1 MTCFR
6 LFSQDALARSFRWYS
21 APAVACMRARLQ
33 CLAPFLQLVFLEV
46 ALQWFEWLQQL
57 LERRILLT
65 VNSFQIQKLKH
76 GKRGHTCPPEQD
88 QSRNNG
94 RATQRDSRVDNG
106 RLFRNR
112 NTVASCIK
120 RSPFQKKGGGWTL
133 WKEWAP
139 VRWITRLQ
147 KCLQQLEAG
156 EKRDWFVNQ
165 ACPLFSSS
173 LFPWCL
179 PSGRYTNNFP
189 CKTHTPQAEQLSGL
203 VSAWKADAISVH
215 VRKERGNVNPSIPR
229 FGPLLYHWIRQFRCA
244 VQEAAS

>member
-1 MTCFR
+1 MEKEDTHVPLSKTSPETTAGQHNMIRGSTTEGYFEIETQWR
-6 LFSQDALARSFRWYS
+6 LASKGPPSRKRVVDGHCGRNGPPFDGSQGSRSVS
-21 APAVACMRARLQ
+21 SNLKRA
-33 CLAPFLQLVFLEV
+33 
-46 ALQWFEWLQQL
+46 
-57 LERRILLT
+57 
-65 VNSFQIQKLKH
+65 K
-76 GKRGHTCPPEQD
+76 
-88 QSRNNG
+88 
-94 RATQRDSRVDNG
+94 
-106 RLFRNR
+106 
-112 NTVASCIK
+112 
-120 RSPFQKKGGGWTL
+120 
-133 WKEWAP
+133 
-139 VRWITRLQ
+139 
-147 KCLQQLEAG
+147 
-156 EKRDWFVNQ
+156 KRDWFVNQ